1 MGLTLGLRVGEG
13 RADAGFGGDA
23 FRGKDEE
30 GVRGRKREIG
40 GVGRAGE
47 DGATYGSLCVGSD
60 TGGTAKVCLTAHA
73 DAGGAPGAVCR
84 R

>member
-13 RADAGFGGDA
+13 RAEAGFGGGV
-23 FRGKDEE
+23 FGGEDEE
-30 GVRGRKREIG
+30 GVGREIG

-47 DGATYGSLCVGSD
+47 DGATYGSLSVGSD

-73 DAGGAPGAVCR
+73 DAGGAPGAVSR